1 MRSET
6 KVTCYLLLAST
17 GPQVG
22 NPHHAVWYKSQNPS
36 QAQGRL
42 RSLAT
47 VLVATAT
54 KEKIVFQGAI
64 VTYQLHLKWTSFSLV
79 LKKNNKS
86 NSLKSMSFPS
96 NLFCCSVSLTVLL
109 TLFFQVQL
117 WSCERT
123 TTTRTVWM
131 EEGRWLENNEKGW
144 GWLIVNNRLLLTLF
158 LLIIGLI
165 FIIHHPFS

>member
-131 EEGRWLENNEKGW
+131 EEDRWLETTKRKG
-144 GWLIVNNRLLLTLF
+144 GGVLIVNIF

-165 FIIHHPFS
+165 FLSIIRFNL